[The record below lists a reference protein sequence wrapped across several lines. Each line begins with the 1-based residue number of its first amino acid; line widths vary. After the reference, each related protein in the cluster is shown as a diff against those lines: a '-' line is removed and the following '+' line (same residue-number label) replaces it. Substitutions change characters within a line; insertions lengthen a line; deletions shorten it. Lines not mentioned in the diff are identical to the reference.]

1 MRPCLFGGYP
11 RTPRGF
17 VLLAGVLLLS
27 PLLTSPAAAKRINC
41 GPPSTRTQRL
51 GALTKGLS
59 EASGLVAS
67 WQKRGVGWFI
77 RDSGR
82 PASLYSLQIKNG
94 RPIVREVRVLGA
106 ENTDWED
113 ISYSVG
119 KDGRGRLWIIESMQ
133 KWRDPYIYEVV
144 EPDPYKAAT
153 VRLHMRHRFKYPGRA
168 YQNTEASFWYDQK
181 LVLATKSN
189 PTHLFRF
196 DALTGQG
203 THWPKYI
210 GDLHGAPRISV
221 LRPSPDHS
229 ALVASNHDTVS
240 VFAGRGVGSPLEA
253 FVGKGPA
260 YQKPVFWGD
269 NVEAGDY
276 FPTGSC
282 DVVMLSESRKVY
294 RVLSGA

>member
-1 MRPCLFGGYP
+1 MR
-11 RTPRGF
+11 RRGALRGRQ
-17 VLLAGVLLLS
+17 VLLPTLAGVLLS
-27 PLLTSPAAAKRINC
+27 TLLTSPASAKRIYC

-67 WQKRGVGWFI
+67 WQKHGVGWFI

-82 PASLYSLQIKNG
+82 PSSVYSFRIVNG
-94 RPIVREVRVLGA
+94 RPVVREVKVVGA
-106 ENTDWED
+106 DNTDWED
-113 ISYSVG
+113 ITYSVG

-133 KWRDPYIYEVV
+133 KGRDPYIYEII
-144 EPDPYKAAT
+144 EPDPYKAT
-153 VRLHMRHRFKYPGRA
+153 WVRLHMRHKFRYPGRA
-168 YQNTEASFWYDQK
+168 FQNTEASFWYDQK

-196 DALTGQG
+196 DALTGKG

-210 GDLHGAPRISV
+210 GDLYGAPRISV

-229 ALVASNHDTVS
+229 ALVASNHETLAVYT
-240 VFAGRGVGSPLEA
+240 GNGVGSPLEA
-253 FVGKGPA
+253 FAGRGPA
-260 YQKPVFWGD
+260 YSKTIFWGD

-282 DVVMLSESRKVY
+282 DVVMMSESRRVY
-294 RVLSGA
+294 RVFAG

>member
-1 MRPCLFGGYP
+1 MRHGLFGGYP

-17 VLLAGVLLLS
+17 VTLAGVLLLS
-27 PLLTSPAAAKRINC
+27 PLLTAPATAKRIYC

-67 WQKRGVGWFI
+67 WQRHGVGWFI

-82 PASLYSLQIKNG
+82 PASIYSLRITNG
-94 RPIVREVRVLGA
+94 WPVVREVKVLGA

-113 ISYSVG
+113 ITYSVG

-133 KWRDPYIYEVV
+133 KRRDPYIYEVV
-144 EPDPYKAAT
+144 EPDPDRAT
-153 VRLHMRHRFKYPGRA
+153 IVRLHMRHRFKYPG
-168 YQNTEASFWYDQK
+168 QGFENTEASFWYDQK

-229 ALVASNHDTVS
+229 ALVASDHDTLS
-240 VFAGRGVGSPLEA
+240 VYMGRGVGSPLEA
-253 FVGKGPA
+253 FVGKWPTYSRKTFG
-260 YQKPVFWGD
+260 GD

-294 RVLSGA
+294 KVFAG